1 MLQWERLENSV
12 QAISFQISPTAYV
25 LDLLLASERRE
36 SGTYWGVQ
44 MEIVDWRASETSET
58 LSGMFNRDL

>member
-12 QAISFQISPTAYV
+12 QAASFQISPTAYV
-25 LDLLLASERRE
+25 LDLLLVSERRE

-44 MEIVDWRASETSET
+44 MEIVDW
-58 LSGMFNRDL
+58 